1 MMLLSGGP
9 VLLIFLFVM
18 IIISVYAV
26 YVFFDR
32 WWQISR
38 ERLDGDRLMDSVN
51 AAIDSRDVDAA
62 LAVCDEHGG
71 PIGRVLEYALTRLPF
86 GRTAVEA
93 AFQEAS
99 IEEEQR
105 LTKGLRSLAT
115 IAQIAPLLG
124 LLGTVMGMIVAFN
137 NFSAQGVNSV
147 QSVGT
152 GISTALITTAA
163 GLIIAIP
170 ALIGYNFL
178 SGKVELILSEIDR
191 RREEFMGRV
200 AQVVS
205 ARKTTTTNAGTSTS
219 NSTHDDLLGD
229 RHEPIRPP
237 R

>member
-1 MMLLSGGP
+1 MSMLLSGGP
-9 VLLIFLFVM
+9 VLFIFILVM
-18 IIISVYAV
+18 VAISIYAL

-32 WWQISR
+32 LWQLSR

-124 LLGTVMGMIVAFN
+124 LLGTVLGMIVAFN
-137 NFSAQGVNSV
+137 NFSSQGVNSV

-152 GISTALITTAA
+152 GISTALVTTAA

-205 ARKTTTTNAGTSTS
+205 ARKTTSTSVTSTG
-219 NSTHDDLLGD
+219 HDDLLGD